1 MLHPGLT
8 AELDLVG
15 DAYLFELD
23 LAALSIG
30 ALPRFAPISR
40 FPAIRR
46 DLALVLE
53 ETIPYAAV
61 EQCVR
66 SALPDLLR
74 EVVLFDV
81 YVGER
86 IDPGRK
92 SVALGLI
99 LQASSQTLTD
109 DAVEAAVTAVLDRL
123 QSELGARLRD

>member
-1 MLHPGLT
+1 
-8 AELDLVG
+8 
-15 DAYLFELD
+15 
-23 LAALSIG
+23 
-30 ALPRFAPISR
+30 
-40 FPAIRR
+40 
-46 DLALVLE
+46 
-53 ETIPYAAV
+53 V

-81 YVGER
+81 YAGER

>member
-1 MLHPGLT
+1 
-8 AELDLVG
+8 
-15 DAYLFELD
+15 
-23 LAALSIG
+23 
-30 ALPRFAPISR
+30 
-40 FPAIRR
+40 
-46 DLALVLE
+46 
-53 ETIPYAAV
+53 
-61 EQCVR
+61 VR